1 MSKSVSMD
9 KKGRIV
15 IPKDIRDAAKIKVPA
30 KLLAIAKDK
39 GKIELIIVDAK
50 MNTAKAIAKRKF
62 AGWKEEDHEADSL
75 ALKLLKR

>member
-39 GKIELIIVDAK
+39 GKIELIIVDAR